1 MSIRKIIIG
10 LFVCFSLMLF
20 ISRTLSQTS
29 EMPEYPTDFG
39 NEQQITS
46 GETQERFAQRR
57 AEMEERKAKRK
68 AEMEERFAQQG
79 ADAEERRTQRIAE
92 IEERMAQQKAEIEKR
107 EEEAMK
113 QALGADERQWR
124 IIKPKLEKVKEYK
137 EQASICIGLPFSGN
151 FTGNSQSFA
160 GGYQY
165 QFGFSSGAVGP
176 MTSTFTQAN
185 SRESK
190 GEKICRELL
199 ATLENPNSSAQ
210 EIERKVTALQEYR
223 AEAAKQ
229 LIKAQRELREVL
241 KLRQQAR
248 LVLMDLLD

>member
-1 MSIRKIIIG
+1 MSIRKKIFG

-20 ISRTLSQTS
+20 ISRTLSQT
-29 EMPEYPTDFG
+29 PEYPTDFG

-46 GETQERFAQRR
+46 GETQERFNQRGEEINRPMTQRR
-57 AEMEERKAKRK
+57 GNVPERV
-68 AEMEERFAQQG
+68 G
-79 ADAEERRTQRIAE
+79 QRIAE
-92 IEERMAQQKAEIEKR
+92 NQQRMTQLREEIEKR

-113 QALGADERQWR
+113 QALGVDERQWR
-124 IIKPKLEKVKEYK
+124 IIKPKLEKVKESK
-137 EQASICIGLPFSGN
+137 EQASVSIGSPFSSN
-151 FTGNSQSFA
+151 FTGNSQNFA

-176 MTSTFTQAN
+176 MTSTFSQAN

-190 GEKICRELL
+190 GERLCRELL
-199 ATLENPNSSAQ
+199 VTLENPNSSAQ
-210 EIERKVTALQEYR
+210 EIERKIKALQEYR

-229 LIKAQRELREVL
+229 QVKAQRELREVL
-241 KLRQQAR
+241 NLRQQAR